1 MSDTRM
7 RLFPLWLPIVLAAA
21 PCTAQVTLV
30 EDGQPRATVVIAADA
45 AEKVHHAAAELQE
58 YVDKLSGARLPLAT
72 DADEVA
78 GALVLVGP
86 SALTEAMDL
95 EIPSGVTNERRE
107 EGFIIEC
114 RPDRLVLAGN
124 SDGPYHGTEYA
135 VYALLER
142 LGVRWFM
149 PGEHGEIV
157 PRRESITVPALSVRE
172 EPDFLMRDWWLHARP
187 ELAELERE
195 WKLRNRM
202 NPERMFAMP
211 TDSSARRILPAAQ
224 YFEEHPQY
232 FALNADGSRNPHL
245 PNLTHPRA
253 EEIAAE
259 TITQYFRDH
268 PEANSYGFA
277 PDDGLPRDYSPE
289 TMALNLGF
297 PTLLGRAGVPAEVST
312 TEEWLRFVN
321 AVTGRVR
328 EQFPDVYIATNGY
341 ANRNTPPEGVELDDH
356 LVIMFAAIWSCTL
369 HAYDDPHCWQKLRQ
383 GQMLRRWCE
392 LSDNVWL
399 YGYNYQM
406 LVSGLTPLPEFT
418 KLRRDFPLM
427 HRWGMIGFVDETR
440 NVWAECGVASRYLR
454 ARLEWDAEADVDAIL
469 DDFFAKW
476 YGRAA
481 APMRAYYTA
490 LDEAIAASPLHLH
503 EDRQLA
509 ELYTPALMATLRNH
523 LADAEARALDE
534 RSALHVRA
542 ERLIHDHL
550 EAYVAMWRA
559 YLTGEFG
566 RAARAAGRMLGL
578 REQLH
583 AIDPFYIWNDEDG
596 YHTGV
601 WYWKIGQRRDFFRAL
616 AGKISGRTG
625 ELVAMCPT
633 SAAFRTDPHDEGRFA
648 GWDEPGWDDTRWQRI
663 DTTRPF
669 FLQGHLDREGHPYV
683 GNLWYRLRVDVPQA
697 AAGREVRLCI
707 PMVSTEAW
715 CWVNGQFVGYRPYR
729 EPYIR
734 PADMECDV
742 TAALR
747 PGQTNVI
754 ALRVNTSLSETAV
767 AEGLY
772 SRAFLYAPI
781 ANEAP

>member
-1 MSDTRM
+1 MSDTCM
-7 RLFPLWLPIVLAAA
+7 RLVPLWLAIVLAAA

-58 YVDKLSGARLPLAT
+58 YVGRMSGARLPLAT
-72 DADEVA
+72 DADEVT

-95 EIPSGVTNERRE
+95 EIPAGVTNARRE
-107 EGFIIEC
+107 EGFVIEC
-114 RPDRLVLAGN
+114 RPGRLVLAGN

-149 PGEHGEIV
+149 PGEYGEIV
-157 PRRESITVPALSVRE
+157 PRRASITVPALSVRE

-211 TDSSARRILPAAQ
+211 TDSSARRILPQAE
-224 YFEEHPQY
+224 YFEEHPEY
-232 FALNADGSRNPHL
+232 YALNADGSRNPHL

-253 EEIAAE
+253 VEIAAE
-259 TITQYFRDH
+259 TIKQYFRDH

-297 PTLLGRAGVPAEVST
+297 PTLLGRPGVPAEVST

-328 EQFPDVYIATNGY
+328 EQFPDIYIATNGY

-427 HRWGMIGFVDETR
+427 HQWGMIGFVDETR

-534 RSALHVRA
+534 RSALHVGA

-559 YLTGEFG
+559 YLNGEFG
-566 RAARAAGRMLGL
+566 RAAGEAGRMLGL

-583 AIDPFYIWNDEDG
+583 AINPFYIWNDEDG

-648 GWDEPGWDDTRWQRI
+648 GWEEPGWDDAGWQRI

-669 FLQGHLDREGHPYV
+669 FLQGHLDRQGHPYV

-729 EPYIR
+729 ESYIR

-781 ANEAP
+781 ADEAP